1 VLTPKALA
9 TRLRVA
15 PQTATA
21 VLSKLQGRRLVKE
34 LTGRGRFRAFAI

>member
-9 TRLRVA
+9 TRLQVA

-21 VLSKLQGRRLVKE
+21 VLSE
-34 LTGRGRFRAFAI
+34 LAEEGIVREVTGRGRFRAFAI